1 MKLIRSMTSSREL
14 SIACCKEIQCGKWQI
29 QMLCSWFLESKSS
42 DSQLIFNFELQQ
54 VKGGGVDLEEDVLM
68 LCIAKTSGDSTNKAF
83 SDNYNFK
90 SFSLLI
96 FWTVV
101 SIKHKGNNN
110 VKHMQLKLMNKINK
124 LPVGTNDSTLV
135 AWLCV
140 LSSSINVTSKTQTNL
155 LVPKYIC

>member
-124 LPVGTNDSTLV
+124 LPV
-135 AWLCV
+135 
-140 LSSSINVTSKTQTNL
+140 LSSSINTTNKTQTNL
-155 LVPKYIC
+155 LVPKYICQQTPGFCDMST